1 MERWLD
7 DALRKEIAQA
17 GGEVIT
23 APNTWPDE
31 SPSASRCTTHGGFDD
46 DMATVTSTFRRIM
59 LAGQSASTK
68 ARDSAPMAPEF
79 HRSASSLRARRTQLA
94 RQTRRDD

>member
-59 LAGQSASTK
+59 LAGQKIS
-68 ARDSAPMAPEF
+68 APEF